1 MKKVF
6 CNLYIDDDL
15 GIEAYIY
22 RGNTKKIPNHFHEY
36 YEIGFIEYGARLVT
50 CQSKEYKAISGDIV
64 LFNPDDKH
72 SCEAEIDDYLDY
84 RCIHIPISFL
94 TNILYE
100 YHGNKTLPHF
110 PPVIYN
116 DETLYCLL
124 KDLHQMILSGK
135 NGIEK
140 EEHFL
145 LFLHELL
152 AKTSTFKELEKE
164 VGVTSDGISN
174 ACTFIEQHFFQD
186 ITLDMLCKI
195 AGFSKF
201 HFIRSFTQVKGISP
215 YSYISALRIKRA
227 QELLQTDRPL
237 CEIALELGY
246 SHQSHFTNTFK
257 KTVGMTPK
265 QYADIYINKKGT

>member
-1 MKKVF
+1 MKKIF
-6 CNLYIDDDL
+6 CNLYIDDEL

-22 RGNTKKIPNHFHEY
+22 RGNAKKIPNHFHEY

-84 RCIHIPISFL
+84 RCIHIPSTTL
-94 TNILYE
+94 GNILQEHYGE
-100 YHGNKTLPHF
+100 KTLPHF
-110 PPVIYN
+110 PSVIYN
-116 DETLYCLL
+116 NETLYCLL

-135 NGIEK
+135 RGIEK

-145 LFLHELL
+145 LLLHELITN
-152 AKTSTFKELEKE
+152 TSTFKKLEKE
-164 VGVTSDGISN
+164 VDATSDSISEVCN
-174 ACTFIEQHFFQD
+174 FIETHFLQE

-195 AGFSKF
+195 AGFSKYY
-201 HFIRSFTQVKGISP
+201 FIRSFTQVKGISP

-227 QELLQTDRPL
+227 QELLQTNMPL

-246 SHQSHFTNTFK
+246 SHQSHFTNAFK

-265 QYADIYINKKGT
+265 QYADIYIKKKET